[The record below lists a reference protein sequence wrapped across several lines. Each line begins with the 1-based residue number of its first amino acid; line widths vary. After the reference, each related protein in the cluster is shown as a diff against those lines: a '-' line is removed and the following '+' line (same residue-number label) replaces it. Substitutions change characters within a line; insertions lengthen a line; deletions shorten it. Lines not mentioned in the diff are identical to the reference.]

1 MAVPTLTT
9 ILKRILKQPTAP
21 FHEYHVR
28 KEIESLL
35 SECPN
40 VKLKRDRFGNLI
52 ATYKNGKRPSK
63 EQWVLGAHMDHP
75 GFVKTPG
82 SAKRGSWD
90 FLGGVSPE
98 VVEMGIQMGLRKTR
112 GGIATWNFPVTVT
125 DDKIEAPACDDLVGC
140 AAIVATLWGLASLSI
155 KTTVHA
161 VFTRA
166 EEVGFLGAWHIGK
179 KWPFGDDA
187 VFISVETSRPV
198 NGAFMGE
205 GPVLRVGDRLS
216 IFDSEAIDVILK
228 TSVAQGVRVQR
239 TLLDAGACEATAIRA
254 CGHRSVGLSIPLGNY
269 HNTDDAKNIAPEYVM
284 MGDVKEL
291 VSLLKGLVGAKP
303 VSLGVRTLQER
314 FELRMKEHAEHMK
327 AAKKLF

>member
-1 MAVPTLTT
+1 MAVPTLTN

-28 KEIESLL
+28 NEIENLL
-35 SECPN
+35 ADCPN
-40 VKLKRDRFGNLI
+40 VKLKHDRFGNLI
-52 ATYKNGKRPSK
+52 ATYKNGKRPTP

-82 SAKRGSWD
+82 SKKRGSWD

-98 VVEMGIQMGLRKTR
+98 VVEMGVQMGLRKVK
-112 GGIATWNFPVTVT
+112 GSLATWKFPVVVNEE
-125 DDKIEAPACDDLVGC
+125 KVEAPACDDLVGC
-140 AAIVATLWGLASLSI
+140 AAIVAVFWGLASLNI

-166 EEVGFLGAWHIGK
+166 EEVGFIGAWHVGQ
-179 KWPFGDDA
+179 KWKFGENA

-216 IFDSEAIDVILK
+216 IFDPDAIDVILK
-228 TSVAQGVRVQR
+228 TSVAQGLRVQR
-239 TLLDAGACEATAIRA
+239 TLLDAGACEASAIRA

-269 HNTDDAKNIAPEYVM
+269 HNTDEAKNIAPEYVM

-303 VSLGVRTLQER
+303 MNLGVRSLEER
-314 FELRMKEHAEHMK
+314 YELRLKEHEAHLK
-327 AAKKLF
+327 AARKLF